1 VRTRARDWEHTRSA
15 SDTVQSRNAAVARTI
30 DWTSDTV
37 GDMKIGIFGTGVV
50 GQTLAESLAA
60 KGHDV
65 MIGTRDPQ
73 ATLQRESA
81 RGPAFRDWHA
91 SHQTVKLGTFAEAA
105 RFGDAII
112 NATSGSGALPALEGA
127 GADALGDKILLDLSN
142 PLDFSKGFPPTLTVC
157 NTDSMAEVLQR
168 AFPRV
173 RLVKTLNSTTA
184 ALMVNP
190 AAVGGGDHTMFVAG
204 NNAEAKATVKRW
216 LGEWFGWRDVLDVGD
231 VTNARGLEMLLP
243 IWTRLYGALGT
254 PMFNFK
260 IVR

>member
-1 VRTRARDWEHTRSA
+1 
-15 SDTVQSRNAAVARTI
+15 
-30 DWTSDTV
+30 
-37 GDMKIGIFGTGVV
+37 MKIGIFGTGIV
-50 GQTLAESLAA
+50 GQTLAGALAA
-60 KGHDV
+60 KGHGV
-65 MIGTRDPQ
+65 MVGTRDPQ
-73 ATLQRESA
+73 ATMQREGAS
-81 RGPAFRDWHA
+81 GPTRTSFRDWHKDHA
-91 SHQTVKLGTFAEAA
+91 AVKLGTFAEAA
-105 RFGDAII
+105 RFGDVII

-127 GADALGDKILLDLSN
+127 GADALGDKIMLDLSN

-157 NTDSMAEVLQR
+157 NTDSLAEVLQR

-204 NNAEAKATVKRW
+204 NDTEAKAQVKGW
-216 LGEWFGWRDVLDVGD
+216 LGEWFGWRDVIDLGD
-231 VTNARGLEMLLP
+231 LTNARGIEMLLP
-243 IWTRLYGALGT
+243 IWTRLYGALGS

>member
-1 VRTRARDWEHTRSA
+1 MGS
-15 SDTVQSRNAAVARTI
+15 
-30 DWTSDTV
+30 
-37 GDMKIGIFGTGVV
+37 DMKIGILGTGIV
-50 GQTLAESLAA
+50 GQTLAGALAE
-60 KGHDV
+60 KRHDV

-73 ATLQRESA
+73 ETMQRSSA

-105 RFGDAII
+105 RFGDALI

-157 NTDSMAEVLQR
+157 NTDSLAEVLQR
-168 AFPRV
+168 AFPRA

-190 AAVGGGDHTMFVAG
+190 GAVGGGDHTMFVAG
-204 NNAEAKATVKRW
+204 NDAEAKSKVKGW
-216 LGEWFGWRDVLDVGD
+216 LGEWFGWRDVIDLGD
-231 VTNARGLEMLLP
+231 VTNARGIEMLLP
-243 IWTRLYGALGT
+243 IWTRLYGTLGT

>member
-1 VRTRARDWEHTRSA
+1 MGS
-15 SDTVQSRNAAVARTI
+15 
-30 DWTSDTV
+30 
-37 GDMKIGIFGTGVV
+37 DMKIGILGTGIV
-50 GQTLAESLAA
+50 GQTLAGALAE
-60 KGHDV
+60 KRHDV

-73 ATLQRESA
+73 ETMQRSSA

-105 RFGDAII
+105 RFGDALI

-157 NTDSMAEVLQR
+157 NTDSLAEVLQR
-168 AFPRV
+168 AFPRA

-190 AAVGGGDHTMFVAG
+190 GAVGGGDHTMFVAG
-204 NNAEAKATVKRW
+204 NDGEAKSKVKGW
-216 LGEWFGWRDVLDVGD
+216 LAEWFGWRDIIDLGD
-231 VTNARGLEMLLP
+231 VTNARGIEMLLP
-243 IWTRLYGALGT
+243 IWTRLYGTLGT